1 MALDFTD
8 DVFSAEDVQFVIQNA
23 IKNVCTNPDVPYS
36 NKNINNVINNIASD
50 CLRDLEKLK
59 RPFKYVVTC
68 IIMQKNGAGMNTAAA
83 TFWDASKDG
92 QVYGRHVL
100 TMHLLYI
107 RVYVA
112 KSSRRYGILN
122 ANESYRR

>member
-92 QVYGRHVL
+92 QVVVHWSNPSMNVVVTVYGV
-100 TMHLLYI
+100 
-107 RVYVA
+107 
-112 KSSRRYGILN
+112 GLN
-122 ANESYRR
+122 IDNAAELE